1 MRINTNTAAMNTY
14 TKYSAAANA
23 KASALEKLSSGSRIN
38 SAADDAAGLAISN
51 KMTAQIS
58 GMKQARANAQ
68 DGISLIQTAEGAL
81 EETQKMLN
89 RMRDLTLQAGNGTL
103 DDDDR
108 QEIVLEMQT
117 LVSNINAINDNT
129 KFNGMTLFSDSK
141 TAPKT
146 FIFQVGA
153 NANETATAQIEKMDA
168 SGLGMD
174 DLVNRL
180 AGKGGKAGN
189 GGKNDGEGFTADYA
203 RNQGEAL
210 HEIGDTIPGAKDP
223 DPTKYTETIYE
234 RGALSILDDAI
245 KKVSDQ
251 RAQLGAAQNG
261 LSHTINSLEAT
272 TTNLA
277 AANSRIKDVDMAQ
290 EMTSYTSSNIL
301 LQAATSM
308 LSQANSMPQS
318 VMTLLQNIG

>member
-58 GMKQARANAQ
+58 GMKQARSNAQ
-68 DGISLIQTAEGAL
+68 DGISLLQTAEGAL

-89 RMRDLTLQAGNGTL
+89 RMRDLSLQASNGTL
-103 DDDDR
+103 QKEDR
-108 QEIVLEMQT
+108 QEIALEMNT
-117 LVSNINAINDNT
+117 LVSNIDAISTNT
-129 KFNGMTLFSDSK
+129 KFNNLGLFGKGAATGSGSSAAK
-141 TAPKT
+141 TSTT
-146 FIFQVGA
+146 FVFQVGA
-153 NANETATAQIEKMDA
+153 NSGETTSVKIQSMDSKSLGLYSVA
-168 SGLGMD
+168 SQVAD
-174 DLVNRL
+174 L
-180 AGKGGKAGN
+180 AGKGTDTSFNAT
-189 GGKNDGEGFTADYA
+189 FARTTAL
-203 RNQGEAL
+203 N
-210 HEIGDTIPGAKDP
+210 K
-223 DPTKYTETIYE
+223 
-234 RGALSILDDAI
+234 LDAAI
-245 KKVSDQ
+245 KAVSDQ

-261 LSHTINSLEAT
+261 LSHTVNSLEAT
-272 TTNLA
+272 TTNLS

-318 VMTLLQNIG
+318 VLTLLQNIG

>member
-89 RMRDLTLQAGNGTL
+89 RMRDLSLQASNGTL
-103 DDDDR
+103 RAEDR
-108 QEIVLEMQT
+108 QEIALEMNT
-117 LVSNINAINDNT
+117 LISNIDAINKNT
-129 KFNGMTLFSDSK
+129 KFNGLNLFSN
-141 TAPKT
+141 TADTTET
-146 FIFQVGA
+146 FTFQVGA
-153 NANETATAQIEKMDA
+153 NSGEIASVGIGNMSPTGLKLTTLSSQVASLASVKDFSKETTAAASFGAEFARKDA
-168 SGLGMD
+168 LD
-174 DLVNRL
+174 
-180 AGKGGKAGN
+180 
-189 GGKNDGEGFTADYA
+189 
-203 RNQGEAL
+203 AL
-210 HEIGDTIPGAKDP
+210 DN
-223 DPTKYTETIYE
+223 
-234 RGALSILDDAI
+234 AI
-245 KKVSDQ
+245 KAVSDQ
-251 RAQLGAAQNG
+251 RAKLGAAQNG
-261 LSHTINSLEAT
+261 LNHTVNSLEAT

>member
-81 EETQKMLN
+81 EETNKMLN
-89 RMRDLTLQAGNGTL
+89 RMRDLTLQAANGTL
-103 DDDDR
+103 QGEDR
-108 QEIVLEMQT
+108 KEIALEMNT
-117 LVSNINAINDNT
+117 LISNIKAISDNT
-129 KFNGMTLFSDSK
+129 KFNGMNLF
-141 TAPKT
+141 TGNAIT
-146 FIFQVGA
+146 FQVGA
-153 NANETATAQIEKMDA
+153 NTGETASVTISKMDPD
-168 SGLGMD
+168 GLGFKD
-174 DLVNRL
+174 SVQANIEGLVSPSANVDE
-180 AGKGGKAGN
+180 AGK
-189 GGKNDGEGFTADYA
+189 TAFVTKFET
-203 RNQGEAL
+203 NLNAL
-210 HEIGDTIPGAKDP
+210 DT
-223 DPTKYTETIYE
+223 
-234 RGALSILDDAI
+234 AI

-261 LSHTINSLEAT
+261 LTHTVNSLEAT

>member
-14 TKYSAAANA
+14 TKYTAAANA

-58 GMKQARANAQ
+58 GMKQARSNAQ

-81 EETQKMLN
+81 EETGKMLN

-103 DDDDR
+103 QNDDR
-108 QEIVLEMQT
+108 DEIVLEMQT
-117 LVSNINAINDNT
+117 LVSNINAINNNT
-129 KFNGMTLFSDSK
+129 KFNGMTLFGDSK
-141 TAPKT
+141 VATKT
-146 FIFQVGA
+146 FTFQVGA
-153 NANETATAQIEKMDA
+153 NADETATAKIEKMDA
-168 SGLGMD
+168 TGLDMD
-174 DLVNRL
+174 DLVKRL
-180 AGKGGKAGN
+180 TGKGGK
-189 GGKNDGEGFTADYA
+189 DGLQSFTAEYA
-203 RNQGEAL
+203 RNQGELLKA
-210 HEIGDTIPGAKDP
+210 GSDTPSVVPSVFEK
-223 DPTKYTETIYE
+223 
-234 RGALSILDDAI
+234 GALSILDAAI

>member
-58 GMKQARANAQ
+58 GMKQARSNAQ
-68 DGISLIQTAEGAL
+68 DGISLLQTAEGAL

-89 RMRDLTLQAGNGTL
+89 RMRDLSLQASNGTL
-103 DDDDR
+103 QSEDR
-108 QEIVLEMQT
+108 QEIALEMNT
-117 LVSNINAINDNT
+117 LASNIDAISKNT
-129 KFNGMTLFSDSK
+129 KFNGLGLFGKNGASTTSTTPPTTSTTPP
-141 TAPKT
+141 TAAT
-146 FIFQVGA
+146 STSFQFQVGA
-153 NANETATAQIEKMDA
+153 NSGETTSVTIQSMDSASLGLASLVKQVGSLAKGVQASFAASFAGTTALGKLDA
-168 SGLGMD
+168 
-174 DLVNRL
+174 
-180 AGKGGKAGN
+180 
-189 GGKNDGEGFTADYA
+189 
-203 RNQGEAL
+203 
-210 HEIGDTIPGAKDP
+210 
-223 DPTKYTETIYE
+223 
-234 RGALSILDDAI
+234 AI

-261 LSHTINSLEAT
+261 LSHTVNSLEAT
-272 TTNLA
+272 TTNLS

-318 VMTLLQNIG
+318 VLTLLQNIG

>member
-14 TKYSAAANA
+14 TKYTAAANA

-58 GMKQARANAQ
+58 GMKQARSNAQ

-81 EETQKMLN
+81 EETGKMLN
-89 RMRDLTLQAGNGTL
+89 RMRDLTLQAGNDTL
-103 DDDDR
+103 QDEDR
-108 QEIVLEMQT
+108 EEIISEMKT
-117 LVSNINAINDNT
+117 LVSNINAINNNT
-129 KFNGMTLFSDSK
+129 KFNGNELFATGGLK
-141 TAPKT
+141 NT
-146 FIFQVGA
+146 FTFQVGA
-153 NANETATAQIEKMDA
+153 NAGETATAEIGSMNA
-168 SGLGMD
+168 TGLEMT

-180 AGKGGKAGN
+180 NGAGGKDS
-189 GGKNDGEGFTADYA
+189 KQGFDADYA
-203 RNQGEAL
+203 RLKGSQVL
-210 HEIGDTIPGAKDP
+210 HSLGDKISTAGTSTYDATVSEK
-223 DPTKYTETIYE
+223 
-234 RGALSILDDAI
+234 GALAALDDAI
-245 KKVSDQ
+245 KAVSDQ

>member
-14 TKYSAAANA
+14 TKYTAAANA

-58 GMKQARANAQ
+58 GMKQARSNAQ

-81 EETQKMLN
+81 EETGKMLN
-89 RMRDLTLQAGNGTL
+89 RMRDLTLQAGNDTL
-103 DDDDR
+103 QDEDR
-108 QEIVLEMQT
+108 EEIISEMKT
-117 LVSNINAINDNT
+117 LVSNINAINNNT
-129 KFNGMTLFSDSK
+129 KFNGKELFATGGLK
-141 TAPKT
+141 NT
-146 FIFQVGA
+146 FTFQVGA
-153 NANETATAQIEKMDA
+153 NAGETATAEIGSMNA
-168 SGLGMD
+168 TGLEMT

-180 AGKGGKAGN
+180 NGAGGKDS
-189 GGKNDGEGFTADYA
+189 KQGFDADYA
-203 RNQGEAL
+203 RLKGSQVL
-210 HEIGDTIPGAKDP
+210 HSLGDKISTAGTSTYDATVSEK
-223 DPTKYTETIYE
+223 
-234 RGALSILDDAI
+234 GALAALDDAI
-245 KKVSDQ
+245 KAVSDQ